1 MHREDI
7 MLWSRRFLVYCAGL
21 FIMALGVIFSVKS
34 ALGVSPVTC
43 LANVVSSVSGWDL
56 GVCTMGTYCVYITAE
71 LVILRRDFRPGMLF
85 QIAASLFF
93 GLLVSLAGRLLAFI
107 PVPQGYLT
115 RMVFLLC
122 SVPLVAMGVMLY
134 LVPGILPTPG
144 EGLSLAVSK
153 KTGLSVAHSKIITD
167 YCMVAVSAAVSLLH
181 FGRLVGVREGT
192 VICALTVGFVMRRM
206 QRVCQK
212 PLLRFVGRSRA

>member
-1 MHREDI
+1 MKKTDMR
-7 MLWSRRFLVYCAGL
+7 LLARRALVYCAGL
-21 FIMALGVIFSVKS
+21 FTMALGVIFSVKS

-43 LANVVSSVSGWDL
+43 LANVLSSASGLDL
-56 GVCTMGTYCVYITAE
+56 GLCTTGTYCLYIAAE
-71 LVILRRDFRPGMLF
+71 LVILRRDFRPGMLL
-85 QIAASLFF
+85 QIAASFFF

-107 PVPQGYLT
+107 PAPQSYLA

-122 SVPLVAMGVMLY
+122 SVPLVAAGVMLY
-134 LVPGILPTPG
+134 LAPGILPTPG

-167 YCMVAVSAAVSLLH
+167 CCMVAVSAAVSLLH

-212 PLLRFVGRSRA
+212 PLLRFVGRAGG